1 MTVNRYFQKG
11 VPESYSANQKLVES
25 MIVESIQISGT
36 ETYYIPR
43 TLIKIDTV
51 LSEATVSEFAD
62 AFNIEM
68 YLENVQGFEGDGGF
82 LSKFGITVSDSCTF
96 VVARKR
102 WAEETSRRELTLER
116 PCEGDIVFFPLTKSF
131 FEIKKVNGNDPFY
144 QLGKLFI
151 YKLECEMFRYGSE
164 EFNTGNVQIDDLIN
178 GKSLVENRFA
188 IMDEDGTNL
197 MDELGMPVGED
208 ESIDEITPG
217 AQNAV
222 FDNEGDTVLNFSESN
237 PFGDVK

>member
-11 VPESYSANQKLVES
+11 VPENFSANQKLVEK
-25 MIVESIQISGT
+25 MIVQSIQISGT

-68 YLENVQGFEGDGGF
+68 YLENIQGFEGDGGF

-102 WAEETSRRELTLER
+102 WTEETSRRALTLDR
-116 PCEGDIVFFPLTKSF
+116 PAEGDIVFFPLTKTF
-131 FEIKKVNGNDPFY
+131 FEIKKVIANDPFY
-144 QLGKLFI
+144 QLGKLFV

-164 EFNTGNVQIDDLIN
+164 EFNTGNNQIDDLIN
-178 GKSLVENRFA
+178 GKSLIDDRFT
-188 IMDEDGTNL
+188 IMDEDGTAL
-197 MDELGMPVGED
+197 MDELGMPVAED
-208 ESIDEITPG
+208 ESIDETATG

-222 FDNEGDTVLNFSESN
+222 FDSEGDTVLNFSESN